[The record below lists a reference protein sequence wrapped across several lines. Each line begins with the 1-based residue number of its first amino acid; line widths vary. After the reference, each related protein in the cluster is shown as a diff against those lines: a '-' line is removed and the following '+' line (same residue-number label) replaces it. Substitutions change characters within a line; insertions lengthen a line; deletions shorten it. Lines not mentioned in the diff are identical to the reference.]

1 MSDEINEVEKK
12 DFVNQLENH
21 KGEDVID
28 INIGNLYHQ
37 ELWLSENLAQQMA
50 V

>member
-28 INIGNLYHQ
+28 INIGNIKLATTV
-37 ELWLSENLAQQMA
+37 LSAI
-50 V
+50 